1 MLSKIK
7 ITGKIEVIT
16 GLHIGSGGETGMIG
30 AVDTPVV
37 RDPHTHLPVIPGS
50 SLKGKLRYLLAKHIG
65 FQPGQ
70 KFHNDDPIEV
80 LRLFGSSRRDNLIP
94 SRLLVSDAFFSEES
108 KKEFDELDIPY
119 TEIKFENT
127 IHRLTSVAN
136 PRQIERVTR
145 SAMFD
150 FHIIYNVYEPAEVE
164 EDVANLKQAMMLL
177 EHDYLGGGGTRGN
190 GRIKFNDISIET
202 VVGDYDSSNLSLI

>member
-150 FHIIYNVYEPAEVE
+150 FHIIYNVYEPTEVE
-164 EDVANLKQAMMLL
+164 EDFANLKQAMMLL

>member
-1 MLSKIK
+1 MFSKIK

-37 RDPHTHLPVIPGS
+37 RDPYTHLPIIPGS

-65 FQPGQ
+65 FKPGQ

-108 KKEFDELDIPY
+108 KQTFDELDLPY

-150 FHIIYNVYEPAEVE
+150 FHIIYNVYEPDEVE
-164 EDVANLKQAMMLL
+164 EDFANLKQAMILL

-190 GRIKFNDISIET
+190 GRIRFKDINIET
-202 VVGDYDSSNLSLI
+202 VVGDYDSSNLSLR